1 MNNERTVLAS
11 DSMDFSLPQFSI
23 PYVEGE
29 DREDYL
35 KRYNEMIRQRLIE
48 TLQHT
53 IRKVER
59 APFEPDSPYSLTEV
73 NKMILYLDRSGL
85 DYKFAVRLVKT
96 EDI

>member
-23 PYVEGE
+23 PYIEGE
-29 DREDYL
+29 NREDYL

-53 IRKVER
+53 IRKIER
-59 APFEPDSPYSLTEV
+59 APLEPDSLYSLTEV